1 MFLPKRSIPAFG
13 FWGNTTV
20 AASSHQMPLFEHQ
33 ARKLIG
39 IWRAA
44 RISTKDVVQRGE
56 EFLDNFRPHEA
67 NQDMFN
73 RFMVWLMV
81 LKMLDAYDIKDD
93 KKEFVI
99 MGIDEDG
106 KFLMYG
112 DGIEEMVNNCPN
124 LRGRVGKLH
133 VDAYDWVAPDSLDE
147 SSSTRKS

>member
-1 MFLPKRSIPAFG
+1 
-13 FWGNTTV
+13 
-20 AASSHQMPLFEHQ
+20 MPLFEYQ
-33 ARKLIG
+33 ARELIG
-39 IWRAA
+39 RWRQA
-44 RISTKDVVQRGE
+44 RISTKVVVQRGE
-56 EFLDNFRPHEA
+56 EFLDTFRPREA
-67 NQDMFN
+67 DQDMS
-73 RFMVWLMV
+73 RKFMVWLMV
-81 LKMLDAYDIKDD
+81 LKMLGAYDIKDD
-93 KKEFVI
+93 KKGFVI